1 MADDSLSSA
10 GLARAL
16 AAAGLIQFG
25 RFEQPDGASWPV
37 AIHLGWLPSYPD
49 TLRVVARALA
59 PLLDRLSVDR
69 VLAAPGA
76 LPIAVALALETGMP
90 VVYTVNEA
98 RPATAAHAIEGA
110 YDVGHPTVLLSDVLR
125 DAAQAQAIG
134 ALAERVGLD
143 VRAALCVVDLDLGA
157 RQALEAGGWT
167 VRAVLTLDA
176 ALPEL
181 EAAGVLPPVMRASVQ
196 AWLDDCRRDPARG

>member
-1 MADDSLSSA
+1 MAGDTMNNA

-25 RFEQPDGASWPV
+25 RFEQPGGAPWPIS
-37 AIHLGWLPSYPD
+37 IHLSWLPSYPG
-49 TLRVVARALA
+49 TLREVAQALA
-59 PLLDRLSVDR
+59 PLLDGLGVDR

-76 LPIAVALALETGMP
+76 LPVAVALGLETGMP
-90 VVYTVNEA
+90 VVYAAGEA
-98 RPATAAHAIEGA
+98 SAATAAYAIEGA
-110 YDVGHPTVLLSDVLR
+110 YDVGHPTALLLDRLL

-134 ALAERVGLD
+134 ALAGRVGLD
-143 VRAALCVVDLDLGA
+143 VHAALCVLDLGLGA

-167 VRAVLTLDA
+167 VRAALTLDE
-176 ALPEL
+176 ALPAL

-196 AWLDDCRRDPARG
+196 AWIDDCRRDPSCG